1 RSRPR
6 DPVRRRVPR
15 QCMPAVNRRREHA
28 ARHYECAVIGAG
40 PAGLTAAIYLAR
52 YRRSVVVFD
61 AGTSRA
67 RWIPESRNCPGFP
80 GGISGDDLLRRLRAQ
95 LSGHGVRIHH
105 GSVGELGIANGGF
118 EVAAGDGSFVYAR
131 KVLVATGVVDVL
143 PDVDW
148 AEAAIDAGALRLCPV
163 CDGYE

>member
-1 RSRPR
+1 
-6 DPVRRRVPR
+6 
-15 QCMPAVNRRREHA
+15 
-28 ARHYECAVIGAG
+28 
-40 PAGLTAAIYLAR
+40 
-52 YRRSVVVFD
+52 
-61 AGTSRA
+61 
-67 RWIPESRNCPGFP
+67 P

-118 EVAAGDGSFVYAR
+118 EVAAGDGSVVYAR

-163 CDGYE
+163 CDGYEATDQRIAAYGPAASTLDHAIFLRTYSADVALVCPDGERIGD